1 MATLKLEIVTPEE
14 KIYSE
19 DVEMVTLP
27 GSEGE
32 LGVYPKHVPLLT
44 TLVPGELRVLKN
56 GRETAMAIGEGF
68 VEIKADAVSVLTDMA
83 LESEKI
89 DIATAEAAVERAKAA
104 MKEDQTARTGGCHSS
119 VAAKSAC
126 PVARQTPPPPRV
138 NEGRSF
144 RAKSRNPVA
153 LSFGLQRGILRLRF
167 APLRMTSPDILGII
181 AGNGVYPR
189 LLADG
194 ARRAGVEK
202 IVAAAFT
209 DETDPVLERHV
220 NVLEWMRVGQLGR
233 LLKFFRSQDIH
244 HAIMAGQIAP
254 KNLFDLRP
262 DLKALML
269 LGKLKERNAESIFA
283 AIADELAK
291 VEVDLLPATTFL
303 EDSLARPGLIAGPKL
318 SPRQEHDVELGWN
331 AAKEIARLDIGQTII
346 IKNGT
351 IVAVEA
357 LEGTNEAIKRGGTLA
372 REGAVMVKVSKP
384 NQDMR
389 FDVPVIGVETV
400 RIAAESGVR
409 VIAVEAGK
417 TLLLER
423 DAVIALANGSNMS
436 VVAR

>member
-1 MATLKLEIVTPEE
+1 MTISRE
-14 KIYSE
+14 
-19 DVEMVTLP
+19 
-27 GSEGE
+27 
-32 LGVYPKHVPLLT
+32 VPQ
-44 TLVPGELRVLKN
+44 K
-56 GRETAMAIGEGF
+56 
-68 VEIKADAVSVLTDMA
+68 
-83 LESEKI
+83 
-89 DIATAEAAVERAKAA
+89 
-104 MKEDQTARTGGCHSS
+104 
-119 VAAKSAC
+119 
-126 PVARQTPPPPRV
+126 
-138 NEGRSF
+138 
-144 RAKSRNPVA
+144 
-153 LSFGLQRGILRLRF
+153 
-167 APLRMTSPDILGII
+167 LGII

-189 LLADG
+189 LLANA
-194 ARRAGVEK
+194 ARKVGVKK

-209 DETDPVLERHV
+209 DETDPVLEQQV
-220 NVLEWMRVGQLGR
+220 DILEWMRVGQLGR
-233 LLKFFRSQDIH
+233 LLKFFRSQDVH

-291 VEVDLLPATTFL
+291 IDVDLLPATTFL
-303 EDSLARPGLIAGPKL
+303 ENLLARPGLIAGPKL
-318 SPRQEHDVELGWN
+318 SPRQEQDVEFGWIV
-331 AAKEIARLDIGQTII
+331 AKEIARLDIGQTIV

-372 REGAVMVKVSKP
+372 GEGAVMVKVSKP

-409 VIAVEAGK
+409 VVAVEAGK

-423 DAVIALANGSNMS
+423 DAVAELAERSHMS
-436 VVAR
+436 LLAR

>member
-1 MATLKLEIVTPEE
+1 M
-14 KIYSE
+14 S
-19 DVEMVTLP
+19 
-27 GSEGE
+27 
-32 LGVYPKHVPLLT
+32 
-44 TLVPGELRVLKN
+44 
-56 GRETAMAIGEGF
+56 
-68 VEIKADAVSVLTDMA
+68 
-83 LESEKI
+83 
-89 DIATAEAAVERAKAA
+89 
-104 MKEDQTARTGGCHSS
+104 
-119 VAAKSAC
+119 SAC
-126 PVARQTPPPPRV
+126 LFQIRCLAQPPLH
-138 NEGRSF
+138 
-144 RAKSRNPVA
+144 A
-153 LSFGLQRGILRLRF
+153 
-167 APLRMTSPDILGII
+167 LGII

-209 DETDPVLERHV
+209 GETDPVLERHV

-318 SPRQEHDVELGWN
+318 SSRQEHDVELGWDI
-331 AAKEIARLDIGQTII
+331 AKEIARLDIGQTIV

-409 VIAVEAGK
+409 VMAVEAGK

>member
-1 MATLKLEIVTPEE
+1 VSGACLFQIRYLAQP
-14 KIYSE
+14 
-19 DVEMVTLP
+19 
-27 GSEGE
+27 
-32 LGVYPKHVPLLT
+32 PLH
-44 TLVPGELRVLKN
+44 
-56 GRETAMAIGEGF
+56 A
-68 VEIKADAVSVLTDMA
+68 
-83 LESEKI
+83 
-89 DIATAEAAVERAKAA
+89 
-104 MKEDQTARTGGCHSS
+104 
-119 VAAKSAC
+119 
-126 PVARQTPPPPRV
+126 
-138 NEGRSF
+138 
-144 RAKSRNPVA
+144 
-153 LSFGLQRGILRLRF
+153 
-167 APLRMTSPDILGII
+167 LGII

-209 DETDPVLERHV
+209 DETDPVLERQV

-233 LLKFFRSQDIH
+233 LLKFFRSQDIQ

-269 LGKLKERNAESIFA
+269 LGKLKQRNAESIFA

-303 EDSLARPGLIAGPKL
+303 EDSLARQGLIAGPKL
-318 SPRQEHDVELGWN
+318 SSRQEHDVELGWDI
-331 AAKEIARLDIGQTII
+331 AKEIARLDIGQTIV

-372 REGAVMVKVSKP
+372 REGAVMIKVSKP

-409 VIAVEAGK
+409 VIAVEAGT

>member
-1 MATLKLEIVTPEE
+1 
-14 KIYSE
+14 
-19 DVEMVTLP
+19 
-27 GSEGE
+27 
-32 LGVYPKHVPLLT
+32 
-44 TLVPGELRVLKN
+44 
-56 GRETAMAIGEGF
+56 
-68 VEIKADAVSVLTDMA
+68 VS
-83 LESEKI
+83 
-89 DIATAEAAVERAKAA
+89 
-104 MKEDQTARTGGCHSS
+104 
-119 VAAKSAC
+119 SAC
-126 PVARQTPPPPRV
+126 LFQIRCLAQ
-138 NEGRSF
+138 S
-144 RAKSRNPVA
+144 
-153 LSFGLQRGILRLRF
+153 
-167 APLRMTSPDILGII
+167 PLHALGII

-283 AIADELAK
+283 AIADELVK
-291 VEVDLLPATTFL
+291 IDIDLLPATTFL
-303 EDSLARPGLIAGPKL
+303 EDSLAQPGVIAGPKL

-331 AAKEIARLDIGQTII
+331 VAKEIARLDIGQTIV

-423 DAVIALANGSNMS
+423 DAVIALANDSNMS